1 MKISSIP
8 ELLSLFLF
16 SLILSC
22 SLNESIGPTTPE
34 HVGARLTLSSPT
46 GGEKENS
53 DSTGTENV
61 FYDSTCADITV
72 SIDHIIYEQID
83 SAFLQ
88 LCDKN
93 GSCSRLVCTFIN
105 EEILKNEGIEK
116 IHEKDSTVLEKFNAQ
131 THVYTF
137 EKKFT
142 FFQSGHWS
150 LKLEIYPKGASE
162 PIYPAP
168 PKRIFLVPTKPLI
181 QSFFSDTTLAISP
194 LIDTGEFD
202 YSLSVPNAQDTIIFT
217 PLTNNPFA
225 HIIIN
230 GRDIS
235 SDSIEPE
242 FDLDIGENKFE
253 INIMADDNETGNTYL
268 LTITRELSNDATM
281 QSIVIRDTR
290 LDPPFESG
298 RGNYAASVKN
308 TIGKISLTAEASH
321 PGARISVDTI
331 QFDSSL
337 YKDSLA
343 LEVGDNT
350 FLFTVTA
357 EDGSTQREYT
367 VTITREMST
376 ISTLDL
382 LKPLSGSLVPPFEP
396 NNNEYELTVDNDID
410 AVSFSCTPTHMKAT
424 ITINNDDPTR
434 EISLPAN
441 TKTPLTIAVTSED
454 GESTTTYR
462 VTVFREG
469 SAIATLAELFPSSG
483 SLVPAFHPDSTTYE
497 LRIPSDVSGITLKPK
512 ATISGSSIDIKGSS
526 VATGEWSDKL
536 QVKPGYNP
544 EISVLVTAEKEQFTK
559 AYSITPNRA
568 YVMTTVTT
576 GNGSVSPGD
585 VKDVFFGVPVTI
597 VATPEKGSEFT
608 EWSITSGN
616 GTVKDPKADST
627 TILVESSLELSAAFS
642 LKQYK
647 LAAVEPSYG
656 SIVVPSLAEH
666 GIATAITATPDTGYE
681 FVKWQVVSGSVTFD
695 DSTDASTT
703 VILESGVATISAS
716 FRIKHYSLQLSVE
729 GEGTV
734 EGPASLPHLG
744 KGTIIAIPDTGY
756 QFVEW
761 VVREGKATILT
772 PLRNFSEITMDS
784 SGATVLA
791 RFERKLFK
799 VTYSHEGDGTVS
811 GKDTV
816 RFGLGLSVT
825 AVPEQYNHFVE
836 WYSES
841 DGVKFDDS
849 SSTTTAYLTTGDAT
863 VSARFARDTYTL
875 TIEENSH
882 GSFTGGGT
890 VTHGEKHTVTAIPEK
905 GYDFVGWVYDSTLA
919 YIENHDSSSTII
931 ILTKGDVTI
940 KAKFK
945 LKTYFFTILAGDSMG
960 TVCGLKEDTIITLQH
975 GESYDIKAI
984 PNTGFHFSGWS
995 AEKGSL
1001 LFDSSTSATTH
1012 VKLEDGNATVKG
1024 SFAINMYPLSMNI
1037 EGEGEIIATDTAGN
1051 ILANKTLVAHGDRI
1065 NIRAQKKDGS
1075 HFSHWTI
1082 SGKMSIDDENSSLT
1096 NIVFFDSTARLTV
1109 VFNYDK
1115 YQFNFSKPTNGTIYG
1130 DTGIVEFSKEYN
1142 IKAEPNLGCYFVKWF
1157 SFQDSAIISDST
1169 SQEAT
1174 VSFFGNDILCAE
1186 FDFIKY
1192 TLSLS
1197 KNGDGKILDSTGAPI
1212 YGDVSLFYDEK
1223 IFVEAIP
1230 SDSCNFIEWNT
1241 VSGSPTYCGGSN
1253 KNDSIISVKLLDGE
1267 ATIQAIF
1274 ELKKYDLKINYD
1286 SLGTVAN
1293 YNLTVTHGKET
1304 QIEANPGAGCIFN
1317 GWTTSNDDSI
1327 IIKDPDDPI
1336 TSVIVRCSDPKI
1348 TAHFE
1353 RKTFILTIKDPDSM
1367 GTITPPPPFIELPYQ
1382 TDTQIVI
1389 KEDTGYTFLNWDA
1402 NGYANV
1408 HNTES
1413 KKTFI
1418 NITGPSTLWA
1428 NFKLNRYKLTGD
1440 INPGESGRFEHIPDS
1455 LDHFTTDSISFIPA
1469 KGYLFKRWNTK
1480 EYKIDSIKPTELTTP
1495 ISLRESAT
1503 ITAECDTM
1511 NYPFSVVNI
1520 SNGSV
1525 DSPQDPLKHF
1535 RDYPIKATPDEGYHF
1550 VCWKKVSGP
1559 VEFEDDSAESTTT
1572 SVTGEA
1578 SITAL
1583 FEINRY
1589 TLSFDSSKY
1598 GYIKGPNSV
1607 EHNKVVQCTAVVNKP
1622 YAYTFSSWESSKNII
1637 AINSPNTEITTVR
1650 LVNGDATLKANFT
1663 DQTYPVKIMTKCIG
1677 DDCGDN
1683 FGSVT
1688 PSIDTVKYN
1697 DSLKI
1702 EAQEDNDNYYFM
1714 EWTFTNPV
1722 SYDEI
1727 KITQPESLSTFIVFK
1742 PQTWFN
1748 NTIEVFAKFARK
1760 PENSGY

>member
-1 MKISSIP
+1 MKISSFP
-8 ELLSLFLF
+8 QLLSLFLF

-34 HVGARLTLSSPT
+34 HVDARLTLSSPT
-46 GGEKENS
+46 GGEKGNS

-72 SIDHIIYEQID
+72 SIDYIIYEQID

-116 IHEKDSTVLEKFNAQ
+116 IHEKDSTVLEEFNAQ

-242 FDLDIGENKFE
+242 FDLDIGKNKFE
-253 INIMADDNETGNTYL
+253 ITVLADDDETGNTYT
-268 LTITRELSNDATM
+268 LTITRELSSDATL
-281 QSIVIRDTR
+281 QSIVISDTR

-331 QFDSSL
+331 QFYSSL

-357 EDGSTQREYT
+357 EDG
-367 VTITREMST
+367 
-376 ISTLDL
+376 
-382 LKPLSGSLVPPFEP
+382 
-396 NNNEYELTVDNDID
+396 
-410 AVSFSCTPTHMKAT
+410 
-424 ITINNDDPTR
+424 
-434 EISLPAN
+434 
-441 TKTPLTIAVTSED
+441 
-454 GESTTTYR
+454 ESTTTYR
-462 VTVFREG
+462 VTVFREE
-469 SAIATLAELFPSSG
+469 SAIATLDELFPSSG
-483 SLVPAFHPDSTTYE
+483 SLVPAFHPESTTYE

-526 VATGEWSDKL
+526 VATGEWSDNL

-544 EISVLVTAEKEQFTK
+544 EISVLVTAEKNQFTK
-559 AYSITPNRA
+559 AYSIIPNRA
-568 YVMTTVTT
+568 YVMTTTTT

-585 VKDVFFGVPVTI
+585 AKDVFFGVPVDVI
-597 VATPEKGSEFT
+597 ATPEKGSEFT
-608 EWSITSGN
+608 GWNIASGK

-627 TILVESSLELSAAFS
+627 TILVESSVESSLELSAAFS
-642 LKQYK
+642 LNKYK

-666 GIATAITATPDTGYE
+666 GIATAISATPDTGYE
-681 FVKWQVVSGSVTFD
+681 FVKWQVVSGSITFA
-695 DSTDASTT
+695 DSIAGTTT
-703 VILESGVATISAS
+703 VFLESGDATITAS
-716 FRIKHYSLQLSVE
+716 FRIKHYSLQFSVE

-734 EGPASLPHLG
+734 EGPTSLPHLG
-744 KGTIIAIPDTGY
+744 KGTIIAIPDTGF
-756 QFVEW
+756 QFVKW
-761 VVREGKATILT
+761 VVREGKASILT

-841 DGVKFDDS
+841 DGVNFDDS
-849 SSTTTAYLTTGDAT
+849 SSTTTAYLTAGDAT

-945 LKTYFFTILAGDSMG
+945 LKTYFFTILAGDSTG

-1012 VKLEDGNATVKG
+1012 VKLVDGNATVKG

-1037 EGEGEIIATDTAGN
+1037 EGEGEIIATDRAGN

-1115 YQFNFSKPTNGTIYG
+1115 YHFIFSKPTNGTIYG

-1169 SQEAT
+1169 SQETT

-1197 KNGDGKILDSTGAPI
+1197 KNGDGKILDSKGAPI

-1223 IFVEAIP
+1223 IFAEAIP

-1274 ELKKYDLKINYD
+1274 ELKKYDLKINVD

-1293 YNLTVTHGKET
+1293 YKLTVTHGKET

-1336 TSVIVRCSDPKI
+1336 TSIIVRCSDPKI

-1382 TDTQIVI
+1382 TYTQIAI
-1389 KEDTGYTFLNWDA
+1389 KEETGYTFLNWDA
-1402 NGYANV
+1402 SGYANV
-1408 HNTES
+1408 NNTES
-1413 KKTFI
+1413 KTTYI
-1418 NITGPSTLWA
+1418 NITGPSVLWA
-1428 NFKLNRYKLTGD
+1428 NFKLNKYKLTGD
-1440 INPGESGRFEHIPDS
+1440 INPVKSGRFEQIPDS
-1455 LDHFTTDSISFIPA
+1455 LDHFTTDFISFIPNE
-1469 KGYLFKRWNTK
+1469 GYLFKRWNTK

-1511 NYPFSVVNI
+1511 NYPFSVDTTI

-1525 DSPQDPLKHF
+1525 SFLPDSLKHF
-1535 RDYPIKATPDEGYHF
+1535 RGYPIKATPDTGYHF
-1550 VCWKKVSGP
+1550 VCWQKVSGP
-1559 VEFEDDSAESTTT
+1559 VEFDDDSAESTTT
-1572 SVTGEA
+1572 WVTGEA

-1589 TLSFDSSKY
+1589 TLSFDSSLF

-1637 AINSPNTEITTVR
+1637 AINSPNTEITTVS

-1688 PSIDTVKYN
+1688 PSNGIVKYN

-1702 EAQEDNDNYYFM
+1702 EAQEDNVNYYFI

-1722 SYDEI
+1722 SEDEI
-1727 KITQPESLSTFIVFK
+1727 KIIQPESLSTFIVFK

-1748 NTIEVFAKFARK
+1748 NTIEVFAKFALRE
-1760 PENSGY
+1760 PENNGY